1 VAGTISIVNENQHL
15 VRTPVNPPA
24 LGYFA
29 NRDDSTTAVY
39 HKVKGEIQRMSDTV
53 LVALIAATPG
63 ILSTIVG
70 FVNKREI
77 SKAATL
83 AAKAADT
90 AEEGA
95 KLGAKNEQH
104 LAETKTAMTELALN
118 TNSIKD
124 ELVKTTAIANRA
136 IGNRE
141 GRAELKAENNSGEE
155 QSG

>member
-1 VAGTISIVNENQHL
+1 
-15 VRTPVNPPA
+15 
-24 LGYFA
+24 
-29 NRDDSTTAVY
+29 
-39 HKVKGEIQRMSDTV
+39 MSDTV

-77 SKAATL
+77 QRAA
-83 AAKAADT
+83 AAADKAADT
-90 AEEGA
+90 AGEVA

-104 LAETKTAMTELALN
+104 LAETKTAMVLLEKN